1 MEKSKTFGSKK
12 FWMIL
17 TVMLVTFILV
27 SVVTVY
33 RIYNYQNG
41 QKTVY
46 IYQTSDDITVLESND
61 DHSFTATKYRVD
73 SLNDGYGRNIKAA
86 YYGERSTM
94 EKLLM
99 QQAIFSAIRNCIII
113 LFMIIVI
120 AIVGFKIYQSKLLK
134 VKVVNSECKAAPKPV
149 ESSECETEPESS
161 DDSGAVNADYAEPE
175 PEAEKEEIT
184 EPEDKE
190 NREVAESCQLP

>member
-46 IYQTSDDITVLESND
+46 ICQTSNDITVLESDD

-94 EKLLM
+94 EKLLT

-134 VKVVNSECKAAPKPV
+134 VKAVNSECKAAPKPV
-149 ESSECETEPESS
+149 ESSECETKPESS
-161 DDSGAVNADYAEPE
+161 DDSGAVDADYAEPE

>member
-46 IYQTSDDITVLESND
+46 IYQTSDDITVLESDD

-73 SLNDGYGRNIKAA
+73 SLNDGYGRNIKSA

-94 EKLLM
+94 EKLLT

-120 AIVGFKIYQSKLLK
+120 GAVGFKIYRSKLLK
-134 VKVVNSECKAAPKPV
+134 VKAVNSECKAAPKPV
-149 ESSECETEPESS
+149 ESSECETKPESS
-161 DDSGAVNADYAEPE
+161 DDSGAIDADYAEPE
-175 PEAEKEEIT
+175 PEAEKEEID

-190 NREVAESCQLP
+190 SRDVAESCQLP

>member
-46 IYQTSDDITVLESND
+46 IYQTSDDITVLELND

-94 EKLLM
+94 EKLLT

-149 ESSECETEPESS
+149 ESSECETEPECS
-161 DDSGAVNADYAEPE
+161 DDSGAVDADYAEPE
-175 PEAEKEEIT
+175 PETEKEEID

-190 NREVAESCQLP
+190 NRDVAESCQLP

>member
-46 IYQTSDDITVLESND
+46 IYQTSDDITVLESDD

-94 EKLLM
+94 EKLLT

-120 AIVGFKIYQSKLLK
+120 GAVGFKIYRSKLLK
-134 VKVVNSECKAAPKPV
+134 VKAVNSECKAAPKPV
-149 ESSECETEPESS
+149 ESSECETKPESS
-161 DDSGAVNADYAEPE
+161 DDSGAIDADYAEPE
-175 PEAEKEEIT
+175 PEAEKEEID

-190 NREVAESCQLP
+190 SRDVAESCQLP

>member
-1 MEKSKTFGSKK
+1 MEKSKTFGNKK

-94 EKLLM
+94 EKLLT

-161 DDSGAVNADYAEPE
+161 DDSGAINADYAEPE

>member
-46 IYQTSDDITVLESND
+46 IYQTSDDITVLESDD

-94 EKLLM
+94 EKLLT

-134 VKVVNSECKAAPKPV
+134 VKVVNSECKAVPKPV
-149 ESSECETEPESS
+149 ESSECETKPESS
-161 DDSGAVNADYAEPE
+161 DDSGVVDADYAEPK

-190 NREVAESCQLP
+190 NRDVAESCQLP

>member
-46 IYQTSDDITVLESND
+46 IYQTSNDITVLESDD

-94 EKLLM
+94 EKLLT

-120 AIVGFKIYQSKLLK
+120 GVVGFKIYQSKLLK
-134 VKVVNSECKAAPKPV
+134 VKTVNSECKAAPKPV

-175 PEAEKEEIT
+175 PEAEKEEID

>member
-73 SLNDGYGRNIKAA
+73 FLNDGYGRNIKAA

-94 EKLLM
+94 EKLLT

-120 AIVGFKIYQSKLLK
+120 GVVGFKIYHSKLLK
-134 VKVVNSECKAAPKPV
+134 AKAVNAECAETPKP
-149 ESSECETEPESS
+149 EKKPECETKTEGHEDSCVVDADYSDSEPET
-161 DDSGAVNADYAEPE
+161 
-175 PEAEKEEIT
+175 EKEEID

-190 NREVAESCQLP
+190 NRDVAESCQLP

>member
-94 EKLLM
+94 EKLLT

-149 ESSECETEPESS
+149 ESSECETEPPNLFPSRS
-161 DDSGAVNADYAEPE
+161 KKVFSHPF
-175 PEAEKEEIT
+175 
-184 EPEDKE
+184 
-190 NREVAESCQLP
+190 

>member
-46 IYQTSDDITVLESND
+46 IYQTSDDITVLESDD
-61 DHSFTATKYRVD
+61 DHSFKATKYRVD
-73 SLNDGYGRNIKAA
+73 SLNDGYGRNIKSA

-94 EKLLM
+94 EKLLT

-120 AIVGFKIYQSKLLK
+120 GAVGFKIYHSKLLK
-134 VKVVNSECKAAPKPV
+134 AKAVNSECKAAPKPV
-149 ESSECETEPESS
+149 ESSECETKPESS
-161 DDSGAVNADYAEPE
+161 DDSGAVDADYAEPK

-190 NREVAESCQLP
+190 NRDVAESCQLP

>member
-46 IYQTSDDITVLESND
+46 IYQTSDDITVLESDD

-73 SLNDGYGRNIKAA
+73 SLNDGYGRNIKSA

-94 EKLLM
+94 EKLLT

-120 AIVGFKIYQSKLLK
+120 GAVGFKIYRSKLLK
-134 VKVVNSECKAAPKPV
+134 AKAVNAEYAEAPKPEKKPECENKT
-149 ESSECETEPESS
+149 ESSEDSCVVDADCS
-161 DDSGAVNADYAEPE
+161 DSK
-175 PEAEKEEIT
+175 PEAEKEEIDK
-184 EPEDKE
+184 PEDKE
-190 NREVAESCQLP
+190 SRDVAESCQLP

>member
-61 DHSFTATKYRVD
+61 DHSFTATKYHVD

-94 EKLLM
+94 EKLLT
-99 QQAIFSAIRNCIII
+99 QQTIFSAIRNCIII

>member
-46 IYQTSDDITVLESND
+46 IYQTSDDITVLESDD
-61 DHSFTATKYRVD
+61 DHSFTTTKYRVD

-94 EKLLM
+94 EKLLT
-99 QQAIFSAIRNCIII
+99 QQTIFSAIRNCIII

-190 NREVAESCQLP
+190 NWEVAESCQLP